1 MPDLKITA
9 LTALVTPSSSDVV
22 PIVDIAAVQTKKIT
36 YANLKLAI
44 LDGIE
49 RLASGITASG
59 TDTYAAT
66 PSPAITAYTLGQK
79 FLILFTNANT
89 GTSTIN
95 LNGLGA
101 KAIKKSV
108 TTALA
113 SGDILA
119 GQQFWLA
126 YDGTNFQMIGG
137 SGGGSVSDGDKGDIV
152 VSSSGTVWTIDAN
165 AADYTKVYNGI
176 QLAEVTALRVLSGN

>member
-1 MPDLKITA
+1 MADEKITA
-9 LTALVTPSSSDVV
+9 LTALTTPSSSDVL
-22 PIVDIAAVQTKKIT
+22 PIVDIAAIQTKKIT

-59 TDTYAAT
+59 TNTYTAT
-66 PSPAITAYTLGQK
+66 PSPAITAYALGQK

-89 GTSTIN
+89 GASTIN

-101 KAIKKSV
+101 KDIKKSV
-108 TTALA
+108 STALA

-119 GQQFWLA
+119 GQELWIA
-126 YDGTNFQMIGG
+126 YDGTNFQIIGG
-137 SGGGSVSDGDKGDIV
+137 GAGITDGDKGDIT
-152 VSSSGTVWTIDAN
+152 VSSSGTVWTIDNN
-165 AADYTKVYNGI
+165 AVEYTKAYNGI
-176 QLAEVTALRVLSGN
+176 QLAQVSALRILSGN